1 MIALANR
8 AALLTLSRIA
18 NYGLMLISPIVLV
31 RVFSIAQFG
40 EYRKFLLYASLLQWF
55 GTFSSYDSLLYFVPA
70 TPQSPWRVL
79 RQTALFTLMTSTAIV
94 SLFLIIDIAS
104 GGALVGEYRLPL
116 ALHSLLY
123 VNLDFWEFF
132 LLAMHRPVA
141 MLTYTATRLA
151 ARILVA
157 IGVAML
163 THDVMTVIWS
173 LIAIEGA
180 RLIVSAIA
188 WRRLDRS
195 GQEPPLSPTSWRE
208 RWQFCTP
215 TGLAVIVTYSARSL
229 SDLAV
234 AHVLGT
240 ARLAQYTIGRYADPI
255 IVTVRNSISAAILP
269 EMVRQERVMPKSALV
284 LWQRATVINAMLL
297 LPIAM
302 ILLVLAEPLIVFV
315 FGEQYRPAALVM
327 RIYALVMVRE
337 CFDFG
342 PALRAVSRT
351 DPLIRSSLL
360 GLLTGGV
367 ALYFLLP
374 ILGIAGG
381 MIALVCATYV
391 ECTYLAWRVKGLY
404 NVSLKNL
411 VPWRNLG
418 KTALAAVLASPALFV
433 GGWIDGFA
441 LVSIAVSACLYIAVF
456 AAIVSVSRIPEALLM
471 FNWSKSLLRAIG

>member
-8 AALLTLSRIA
+8 AALLSLSRLA

-31 RVFSIAQFG
+31 RVFSVAQFG

-70 TPQSPWRVL
+70 TPQSPWRVV
-79 RQTALFTLMTSTAIV
+79 RQTTLFTLMSSTILV
-94 SLFLIIDIAS
+94 GLFLIADIAS
-104 GGALVGEYRLPL
+104 GGAIAGEYRLQL
-116 ALHSLLY
+116 ALHALLY

-132 LLAMHRPVA
+132 LLATHRPMA

-151 ARILVA
+151 ARMLVA
-157 IGVAML
+157 IGVATL
-163 THDVMTVIWS
+163 TRDVMTVIWS

-195 GQEPPLSPTSWRE
+195 NQEPPLSPTSWRE
-208 RWQFCTP
+208 RLRFCTP
-215 TGLAVIVTYSARSL
+215 TGMAVILTYSGRSL
-229 SDLAV
+229 SDIAV
-234 AHVLGT
+234 AHVLGA
-240 ARLAQYTIGRYADPI
+240 ARLAQYTVGRYADPI

-269 EMVRQERVMPKSALV
+269 EMVRQERVQQTSPLV

-302 ILLVLAEPLIVFV
+302 ILLVLAEPLIVGV
-315 FGEQYRPAALVM
+315 FGADYRPAAVVM
-327 RIYALVMVRE
+327 RIYALVLVRE

-342 PALRAVSRT
+342 PAMRALNRT
-351 DPLIRSSLL
+351 DPLMRSSLL

-367 ALYFLLP
+367 TLYFLLP

-391 ECTYLAWRVKGLY
+391 ECIYLGWRVKGLY
-404 NVSLKNL
+404 KVRLRDL
-411 VPWRNLG
+411 VPWRRIG
-418 KTALAAVLASPALFV
+418 KTALAALLASPVLVA
-433 GGWIDGFA
+433 GGWFDTFGLIG
-441 LVSIAVSACLYIAVF
+441 SILAAGLYVAIF
-456 AAIVSVSRIPEALLM
+456 AAILYVSRIPEALLM